1 MDGLTGALEPMPGE
15 WPVALCLIKVAAAIR
30 SEPFARCICR
40 DFSPKATLA
49 PCTVSQVCGDPV
61 SIHPN
66 NPCTNLSS
74 GTPTY
79 QVTAVDTYYSV
90 MAPPGQLLTSLRFKT
105 YAPNGCTGASDMP
118 YAVVRPEGSF
128 TSVSGNSQTGES
140 VSGNNQTGESVSGD
154 NQTGESAEQGE
165 RRPPGMDLSI
175 ALPMQGV
182 AGGHGLGAPG

>member
-79 QVTAVDTYYSV
+79 HSGHRCGHILLRHGPARAAADLAQV
-90 MAPPGQLLTSLRFKT
+90 
-105 YAPNGCTGASDMP
+105 
-118 YAVVRPEGSF
+118 
-128 TSVSGNSQTGES
+128 
-140 VSGNNQTGESVSGD
+140 
-154 NQTGESAEQGE
+154 
-165 RRPPGMDLSI
+165 
-175 ALPMQGV
+175 
-182 AGGHGLGAPG
+182 

>member
-1 MDGLTGALEPMPGE
+1 MPGE
-15 WPVALCLIKVAAAIR
+15 WPVALCLIEVAAAIR

-49 PCTVSQVCGDPV
+49 PCTVSQVCGNPV
-61 SIHPN
+61 SIN
-66 NPCTNLSS
+66 LYNPCTNLSS
-74 GTPTY
+74 STPTY

-128 TSVSGNSQTGES
+128 TSVSGN
-140 VSGNNQTGESVSGD
+140 

-175 ALPMQGV
+175 ALPS
-182 AGGHGLGAPG
+182 AGGGRGSWPWRPWLNCGINP